1 MSCRLVREYNYTT
14 LRSRTIE
21 ESFNYYMDVEAFP
34 ERYPKHCVRVKVQ
47 HRSIDSV
54 TTREVWNISLFQV
67 DYVSIKVRYNFIPNK
82 AIQYEIIEGYGQGTK
97 NEINLEPSQ
106 YGTLVCGCLPM
117 RDIIALLVSR
127 QTEVWDNSPTY
138 FMNQDSIM
146 LEGKMDQS
154 FKNGDLCII
163 CRKGNISIHCL
174 AHILLSIG

>member
-82 AIQYEIIEGYGQGTK
+82 AIQ
-97 NEINLEPSQ
+97 
-106 YGTLVCGCLPM
+106 
-117 RDIIALLVSR
+117 
-127 QTEVWDNSPTY
+127 
-138 FMNQDSIM
+138 
-146 LEGKMDQS
+146 
-154 FKNGDLCII
+154 
-163 CRKGNISIHCL
+163 
-174 AHILLSIG
+174 